1 MESCK
6 QAETDP
12 SSGKIFAYVYNT
24 NSEALQVVREALEM
38 FRRMDPDALP
48 ASADQE
54 NKAAIVGMFYH
65 AFLAENALNPLIFPS
80 LRKFETE
87 TVSMV
92 AGMLHGGAACV
103 GSVTSGGTES
113 ILTAVK
119 TYRDRARKL
128 FPSITQPEIV
138 SKTNHFV
145 PYFMSLLTP
154 SCAGGTP
161 HYPPCF
167 RQGCRLLWVEN
178 KTCSTEI
185 RLDTR
190 FECLQEGIA
199 CDRFTILVLTQ

>member
-1 MESCK
+1 MFLPFKNRVGISKDELLKELESCK
-6 QAETDP
+6 QAEADP

-24 NSEALQVVREALEM
+24 NSEALQVVQEALEM
-38 FRRMDPDALP
+38 FRGMDPGALP
-48 ASADQE
+48 ASVDQE
-54 NKAAIVGMFYH
+54 NKAAIVGMFYR

-87 TVSMV
+87 IVSMV
-92 AGMLHGGAACV
+92 AGMLHGDAACV

-145 PYFMSLLTP
+145 PYFMSLHTSSPLPPHSLPCRWHP
-154 SCAGGTP
+154 SLSTLLSS
-161 HYPPCF
+161 
-167 RQGCRLLWVEN
+167 RLQTTL
-178 KTCSTEI
+178 
-185 RLDTR
+185 
-190 FECLQEGIA
+190 G
-199 CDRFTILVLTQ
+199 